1 MPPCV
6 QQLCAVLLLVT
17 FVGIQLGQAIQCKD
31 QTRLVNGKVVTCYGN
46 QSQLPCAD
54 AYECSKCQRDNNSA
68 QWHAMKTFVPELCD
82 PCRCNSDAVICPFI
96 GEVDPTMLFDSFVAR
111 RMTLVL
117 VDGVLPAR
125 MLVGFRRLLE
135 VHLEGTITNM
145 HRLSLKTCV
154 PTTQISMTGKAYSEE
169 LYAAF
174 AEIPLMRLTLTLNNG
189 FTDSMAPLNL
199 DRILLPQLEQNVSMI
214 ALALTTRPGMT
225 VIMSNY
231 DAKVDKVA
239 LQNLPLIPPSLVRL
253 NSRIYHISLTHM
265 KVPSKHLAPNL
276 FPNGR
281 RFRHFL
287 FLDCEIDTVH
297 LTTFSKMPDWGS
309 IAVNKFGVLSS
320 QGRSKCYSVQYNWLP
335 IAQEV
340 YTQSIACECHVPG
353 EDVPWVTGIAFC
365 PPKYD
370 VCQDSKTIILP
381 TQVCDGQEDFVK
393 GHDEAICSF
402 EVPALSNCS
411 HKVLGFST
419 RISVNITNGV
429 VRLKVDPGDRFNMYV
444 QHGRAIISSFLT
456 VDDAVTGFTFEG
468 HIAWHDG
475 LGFNSSLATVRG
487 FVSLVATETHIILW
501 SDDERDAQDSTC
513 QIDSYIDGWSE
524 ASLQAIYSTAHQ
536 SDYAARCSS
545 QTPAS
550 PTPANKPTSDP
561 VGSSSHTTAI
571 AAGVTVAVVLIIT
584 LIAIVM
590 LRRGKAFDT
599 AFEHQLFLRNQD
611 KSAGE
616 FARNYGRVVS
626 STDVF
631 EHEFA
636 GKELQRSA
644 IALQAKLSAG
654 VFGPIHS
661 ATLRQST
668 SIQTQASSG
677 SGGHSS
683 ESGGGASQSTAQNS
697 LRTPCTALVLATHE
711 QDLQVQYMV
720 HARLLL
726 ALSRHPNIL
735 NLVGF
740 STQVWPPIVLTE
752 YMVGG
757 TLQSYLLR
765 TCAKQQSLGVK
776 DLVAVL
782 QLISSA
788 LAFIETHNIIHRD
801 LALDNVYVGAT
812 LNDIRLAGFASA
824 RDVYRSSVYV
834 SSRARQISSSSSH
847 SQSSGK
853 QRRKTRAKSAG
864 ASDGSAQD
872 FVQIEVNPLFDSAKS
887 SGDVYGKRGV
897 TGLRGGDGSSG
908 SVSGGMGS
916 VGDDVDGDAE
926 LLGELDHLRYT
937 APEIIDFNEYST
949 KTDVYAFGVVM
960 WETLSYGKPLYG
972 RMPPNEIVAFVQD
985 GKRVWRPSLSTDDTY
1000 AVITACMD
1008 AMPESRPSFT
1018 FLHSKFTRFIDNPVP
1033 GWFVRTAATQA
1044 MGSGDGSGGVGGS
1057 GVGRAGL
1064 SSRVDAAPLPVVPAT
1079 QITADSSVEVPEELE
1094 YVSPGNDPHTE
1105 YRVMFVKVADP
1116 HNQLNVRTT
1125 TPDSSATAATAS
1137 TAPGTVVPYRL
1148 CALASE
1154 AKADTLPQFERDVVS
1169 AVKATHPNITPAICQ
1184 CLRYVA
1190 PNAQPGTLPKRLLVF
1205 EAGIRFLADHMAT
1218 LNIKRK
1224 QELALTLAQFGFDVA
1239 AAMEFLHARR
1249 LDTRCV
1255 TLERCVVCNDGRVQ
1269 VLYVPA
1275 LPSAS
1280 GALPNPV
1287 GLFARLFGELLLQ
1300 ANASAKVRATFA
1312 SLFDLLGVSD
1322 GQYGLA
1328 YGSVPATTSITAVVL
1343 ELQRH
1348 CDHSWEVSWKDLT
1361 FVKVL
1366 GSGQFG
1372 EVQLMTMT
1380 SRRALTNLSQTSGS
1394 RRVATTTELVAV
1406 KTLLDEQFSA
1416 EFTDE
1421 MRLMMKIRHPNLVT
1435 ILRVVTSEVPKA
1447 IVLEFLEGGS
1457 LEDWLGDA
1465 MRGKICSVE
1474 DMLYILYQV
1483 ACGAAELARL
1493 GIVHRDIAARNVL
1506 IGRNTEAKLSDYG
1519 LSRAMTIGHDSN
1531 EAYYRMQTSR
1541 PLPIRWMS
1549 PEMVSTQ
1556 KATMK
1561 SDVWSFG
1568 MLMFEVLSR
1577 GELPY
1582 PSLSN
1587 EAVVQALVDALAL
1600 SASQA
1605 REHHVCSAPPSCP
1618 PPLSEVFY
1626 ECIIVPP
1633 TERPSFEE
1641 LVLRLA
1647 PYTWRDL
1654 QGIELPATSGRALVQ
1669 DQSTSRL

>member
-1 MPPCV
+1 MLAVRRHSTQLCCV
-6 QQLCAVLLLVT
+6 QYVVLLSLCVFALIFKTLASTDCVVDDENPQQVT
-17 FVGIQLGQAIQCKD
+17 CVVQGTVNQTVLTTLNPPDVTELTFLYKWSSEITNVFPDGTILPFCSLFRLNLRGRIDQLESHSFVGCGNLIRIGFEALNVYASQLEVAVRNILHPGLKLDLFIGEPWLGGETLDINKMLGSRGLQLFKATLGD
-31 QTRLVNGKVVTCYGN
+31 SVKVVD
-46 QSQLPCAD
+46 SQESDTQCEYVWLAGLPFVPF
-54 AYECSKCQRDNNSA
+54 SLITNNSA
-68 QWHAMKTFVPELCD
+68 LLQVSTLRSVTPAHLSAAAFVPGRKFQELQL
-82 PCRCNSDAVICPFI
+82 
-96 GEVDPTMLFDSFVAR
+96 VDSTTATVALDFFSHSIEWGFPR
-111 RMTLVL
+111 ETSVL
-117 VDGVLPAR
+117 VIDADGRV
-125 MLVGFRRLLE
+125 
-135 VHLEGTITNM
+135 
-145 HRLSLKTCV
+145 
-154 PTTQISMTGKAYSEE
+154 
-169 LYAAF
+169 
-174 AEIPLMRLTLTLNNG
+174 
-189 FTDSMAPLNL
+189 
-199 DRILLPQLEQNVSMI
+199 
-214 ALALTTRPGMT
+214 
-225 VIMSNY
+225 
-231 DAKVDKVA
+231 
-239 LQNLPLIPPSLVRL
+239 
-253 NSRIYHISLTHM
+253 
-265 KVPSKHLAPNL
+265 
-276 FPNGR
+276 
-281 RFRHFL
+281 
-287 FLDCEIDTVH
+287 
-297 LTTFSKMPDWGS
+297 
-309 IAVNKFGVLSS
+309 
-320 QGRSKCYSVQYNWLP
+320 
-335 IAQEV
+335 
-340 YTQSIACECHVPG
+340 ACEGVNAGWHDIDQSTAKALKGISCNCTVEG
-353 EDVPWVTGIAFC
+353 EADPWIADVGFC
-365 PPKYD
+365 PPRPVLCCPD
-370 VCQDSKTIILP
+370 QSAGILP
-381 TQVCDGQEDFVK
+381 SQVCDGVVDCAD
-393 GHDEAICSF
+393 GSDETHCALALIGNTFNCPTINIDADEEASLHFEFAI
-402 EVPALSNCS
+402 EN
-411 HKVLGFST
+411 
-419 RISVNITNGV
+419 
-429 VRLKVDPGDRFNMYV
+429 
-444 QHGRAIISSFLT
+444 
-456 VDDAVTGFTFEG
+456 G
-468 HIAWHDG
+468 HISFRIG
-475 LGFNSSLATVRG
+475 QYEVVTFKVINKQYGRG
-487 FVSLVATETHIILW
+487 IIMSNQEPTETHLATQLWEGHVII
-501 SDDERDAQDSTC
+501 SNPAQDTTRMASVRAIRDLNTSFTYVELDDPLSNGSSKCEMYLVPPSPDGLRSQSTLFDPLR
-513 QIDSYIDGWSE
+513 QQLAGE
-524 ASLQAIYSTAHQ
+524 ANQACFGTST
-536 SDYAARCSS
+536 
-545 QTPAS
+545 P
-550 PTPANKPTSDP
+550 PNPTSDP
-561 VGSSSHTTAI
+561 AGSSSHTTAI